1 MVDKQNVI
9 DYNFVEENLFE
20 RKLGTMVKIVDVAK
34 LANVSTATVSRVL
47 TNSSAVRKE
56 TAEKVLAAIETL
68 NYQPNILA
76 RQLRRMETKTILVV
90 VPDITNTF
98 FSKVL
103 RGIESVA
110 NQNGYQVLLGDSLN
124 DSKRESGYLN
134 VLRQR
139 KADGMILLTARLS
152 AKEIEEIALEFP
164 VVLACEYTPGLNVP
178 TVSIDNVRSA
188 KKAADYLIDLG
199 YKRIGFI
206 SGPFDV
212 VLGRDRLEGFRQA
225 ITERKLDVNG
235 LLVQEGDFTFE
246 SGYANMMEFLALKSP
261 PEAIF
266 AANDEMAIGAIKAI
280 HSKGL
285 KVPED
290 ISVMG
295 FDDIEFASIFE
306 PSLTTIAQPSFEIGE
321 TAMKLLMK
329 QLNKEDIEKKQYIL
343 EDKLIVRDTSRKC

>member
-1 MVDKQNVI
+1 
-9 DYNFVEENLFE
+9 
-20 RKLGTMVKIVDVAK
+20 MVKIVDVAK
-34 LANVSTATVSRVL
+34 KANVSTATVSRVL
-47 TNSSAVRKE
+47 TNSSAVKKD
-56 TAEKVLAAIETL
+56 TAEKVLAAIEAL
-68 NYQPNILA
+68 NYQPNLLA

-103 RGIESVA
+103 RGIEFVA
-110 NQNGYQVLLGDSLN
+110 NQSGYQVLLGDSLN
-124 DSKRESGYLN
+124 DSKKESDYLHL
-134 VLRQR
+134 LRQR

-152 AKEIEEIALEFP
+152 EKEIEEIALEFP

-178 TVSIDNVRSA
+178 TVSIDNVQSA
-188 KKAADYLIDLG
+188 KKATDYLVSLG

-212 VLGRDRLEGFRQA
+212 VLGRDRLEGFRQSM
-225 ITERKLDVNG
+225 IENKLGEKD

-246 SGYANMMEFLALKSP
+246 SGYAAMGTFLDMQEP

-285 KVPED
+285 KVPND
-290 ISVMG
+290 ISVVG
-295 FDDIEFASIFE
+295 FDDIAFASIFE
-306 PSLTTIAQPSFEIGE
+306 PSLTTIAQPSFEMGE
-321 TAMKLLMK
+321 TAMKLLIK
-329 QLNKEDIEKKQYIL
+329 QLNKEEIEKKQYIL
-343 EDKLIVRDTSRKC
+343 EDKLIIRETSRKC